1 MTSVLV
7 CPEVDLMSMSSDFS
21 DVSARND
28 RGGVDR
34 EGGISTPSGRL
45 LSCPQRVRGRSTV
58 VPQAFANLPQLLV
71 ARFIVHRRRLRLRLH
86 WLPHLPLRLAPRWTR
101 CWRRGGVQSET
112 TKAPIATVVSR
123 F

>member
-7 CPEVDLMSMSSDFS
+7 CPEVNLMSMSSDFS

-71 ARFIVHRRRLRLRLH
+71 ARFIVVVFAFACIGFLIF
-86 WLPHLPLRLAPRWTR
+86 R
-101 CWRRGGVQSET
+101 CGLNHVGNAAGDGVQSET
-112 TKAPIATVVSR
+112 TKAPIVTVVSR